1 MVIMLIENYTGDS
14 YQTSGSK
21 GAIQDMWSDN
31 GNGRGEYRCQI
42 TLETRT
48 GSSPGPSGG
57 GPIGQITTNDEDGE
71 DVTVSW
77 RVVGLETTITPIVDA
92 SLS

>member
-1 MVIMLIENYTGDS
+1 MVIMLIENYTGDP

-21 GAIQDMWSDN
+21 GAIQNMWSDN

-48 GSSPGPSGG
+48 GDNPGPGPSPGPTS
-57 GPIGQITTNDEDGE
+57 NNEDGE
-71 DVTVSW
+71 EITVSW